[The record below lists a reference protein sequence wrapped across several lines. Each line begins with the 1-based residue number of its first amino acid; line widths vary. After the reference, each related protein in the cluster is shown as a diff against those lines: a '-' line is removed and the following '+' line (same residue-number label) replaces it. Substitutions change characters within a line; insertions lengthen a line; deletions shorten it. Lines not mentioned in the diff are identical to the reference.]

1 MVADLRH
8 PRGGLIAAAWA
19 IDRLGRD
26 VEAHHDSGIHRGEIQ
41 LTDLFVIAGD
51 RRKHQSTLIGL
62 QQFKRGF
69 EGFRLLFPVGN
80 QQAVAT
86 SRFELHRGD
95 PCPGRRTGH
104 LLQID
109 LRDTG
114 LLDEAGQTRFR
125 QRKRIMPIEVHPP

>member
-1 MVADLRH
+1 MADLRH
-8 PRGGLIAAAWA
+8 PGGWLIAAATA

-26 VEAHHDSGIHRGEIQ
+26 VEAHHDGGIHRGEIQ
-41 LTDLFVIAGD
+41 FADLFVIADD
-51 RRKHQSTLIGL
+51 RRKHQSALIGL
-62 QQFKRGF
+62 QQLKRGF
-69 EGFRLLFPVGN
+69 EGFRLLLPVGN

-95 PCPGRRTGH
+95 PRPCRRAGH

-114 LLDEAGQTRFR
+114 LLDEPGQAHFR
-125 QRKRIMPIEVHPP
+125 QRK